1 MWGEFFKK
9 QRGLD
14 SYLPYKGFV
23 EKGVM
28 QLKNEGFL
36 VTYEIRGK
44 DLSSST
50 NFELGQISRGIN
62 AALMKLGDGWMAHID
77 TVRLESKY
85 YPQESEC
92 FFPDVTTKL
101 IDAYRR
107 SIFESSETCF
117 ENKYYLNLTYTPS
130 ILSKKNLYSILGIEN
145 NNKTDQPSIDK
156 ILNKFLESVNKFLN
170 LFSTYIYVTKISDEE
185 ILTYLHFC
193 ITGLTH
199 KVSSPLIP
207 MYLDTIL
214 ASRDFFGG
222 MKPKIGNKH
231 IRTISIKG
239 FPSYLLAGLLEVLDS
254 QTFEYR
260 FSSRFIFLD
269 QFSSRKKIEKVRKDW
284 DQSKLSVKSIIN
296 DQIGSTT
303 STTFASGDSIIM
315 MHDADAAVQ
324 DNQANELGFGY
335 YTPTIIIMNENEEIV
350 DDNASKV
357 LKALED
363 KGLPCFVETRGSV
376 EAWLGSHP
384 GNSWANGRHPMIST
398 HNLTHFIPITAVWAG
413 EARHPNDKYMD
424 RITGKKPPPMFYAA
438 TQGRTPFR
446 VSLSVK
452 DVGHTML
459 IGATGAGKT
468 ALLAFI
474 IAQFFRYKNAQVF
487 SFDKD
492 HCLLVLCTAAGGS
505 HFELSV
511 NKSSEEDKYSK
522 SVSFCPLAHIDNAE
536 EKSWAIE
543 WISSLVQLQHDRS
556 ITVQEQDAIAQTID
570 IMSKETHAS
579 HERTLSKFQSQIQN
593 HDVRQAL
600 KAYVREDMY
609 GAIFNGESDFISESK
624 FNVFEMSSLMNNG
637 EKILVPAL
645 MYIFMS
651 IKKRLTGAPTLLVL
665 DEAWTFFRHGIFAKK
680 IEEWLRELRR
690 FNCSVIFATQS
701 INEIKNSSILP
712 VILESCKT
720 KIYLPNSQVLTNKEI
735 YAAYESFGLNEKQIS
750 IIANAIP
757 KREYYLNS
765 EDGNRLFEVLL
776 DKLTLAF
783 VGVADRDEITRATEI
798 MKQEKENWI
807 EAWLTYKKVQPDWI
821 DYVKELK
828 AEFEEQ
834 KNVPDTRKFI
844 QEFMN
849 PSKFN
854 DEVSH
859 KGDAVYV

>member
-1 MWGEFFKK
+1 MWEQFFKK

-23 EKGVM
+23 DKGII

-36 VTYEIRGK
+36 VTYEIRGR

-85 YPQESEC
+85 YPKESEC
-92 FFPDVTTKL
+92 YFPDVATKL
-101 IDAYRR
+101 IDDYRR
-107 SIFESSETCF
+107 SVFESSETCF

-130 ILSKKNLYSILGIEN
+130 ILSKKTLFNVLGVED
-145 NNKTDQPSIDK
+145 NNKKNQPSIDK
-156 ILNKFLESVNKFLN
+156 VLNKFLESVNKFLN
-170 LFSTYIYVTKISDEE
+170 LFSTYIYVEKISDEE
-185 ILTYLHFC
+185 MLTYLHFC

-214 ASRDFFGG
+214 ASRELFGG
-222 MKPKIGNKH
+222 KKAKIGDKH
-231 IRTISIKG
+231 IRVISIKG
-239 FPSYLLAGLLEVLDS
+239 FPSYLLAGFLEILDS
-254 QTFEYR
+254 LTFEYR

-269 QFSSRKKIEKVRKDW
+269 QFTSRKKIEKLRKDW
-284 DQSKLSVKSIIN
+284 DQSKLSVKSIIQ
-296 DQIGSTT
+296 DQIGTTT

-324 DNQANELGFGY
+324 DNQSNELGFGY
-335 YTPTIIIMNENEEIV
+335 YTPTIIIMNDNEDIV

-363 KGLPCFVETRGSV
+363 KGLPCFVETMGCV
-376 EAWLGSHP
+376 EAWLGSIP
-384 GNSWANGRHPMIST
+384 GIAWANCRHPMIST
-398 HNLTHFIPITAVWAG
+398 HNLTHLIPITAVWSG
-413 EARHPNDKYMD
+413 EACHPNDKYMD
-424 RITGKKPPPMFYAA
+424 RMTGKKPPPMFYAA

-459 IGATGAGKT
+459 IGATGGGKT
-468 ALLAFI
+468 SLLAFI

-492 HCLLVLCTAAGGS
+492 HCLLVLSAAAGGS

-511 NKSSEEDKYSK
+511 NKEKEENKYTK
-522 SVSFCPLAHIDNAE
+522 SVSFCPLAQIDNAE

-570 IMSKETHAS
+570 IMSKETIAPQ
-579 HERTLSKFQSQIQN
+579 ERTLSKFQSQIQN

-609 GAIFNGESDFISESK
+609 GSIFNGDSDFISESK

-645 MYIFMS
+645 MYIFRT
-651 IKKRLTGAPTLLVL
+651 IKKRLTGEPTLLVL
-665 DEAWTFFRHGIFAKK
+665 DEAWTFFRHEIFAKK

-701 INEIKNSSILP
+701 VNEIKNSSILP

-735 YAAYESFGLNEKQIS
+735 YASYESFGLNEKQIS
-750 IIANAIP
+750 IIANATP

-765 EDGNRLFEVLL
+765 EDGNRLFEILL

-783 VGVADRDEITRATEI
+783 VGVSDRDEITRVTKI
-798 MKQEKENWI
+798 INQEKENWI
-807 EAWLTYKKVQPDWI
+807 ELWLKHRKVQPDWI
-821 DYVKELK
+821 EYFKDLKSTFKEQISVHNK
-828 AEFEEQ
+828 
-834 KNVPDTRKFI
+834 KII
-844 QEFMN
+844 QECFI
-849 PSKFN
+849 
-854 DEVSH
+854 
-859 KGDAVYV
+859 